1 MPRTWPLWGHDKY
14 PHHTLKVSAWVTE
27 NHMPF
32 ETLVYFNRTH
42 LQCWAMC
49 TFSNF
54 SLKKI
59 NFLAAPLNTTSLQK
73 FGKLGTRCVRRDF
86 SRILSNTPSFTRDSR
101 YDGLA
106 LCQLATLSTLSLL
119 PFHKRRRMIFLFNLL
134 EKYASQHA
142 SVPSLPNC
150 HKNAIFSVEIH
161 FMQISGIFALK
172 VSVNF
177 WKVWPLWEH
186 CELWMIEM

>member
-1 MPRTWPLWGHDKY
+1 M
-14 PHHTLKVSAWVTE
+14 
-27 NHMPF
+27 
-32 ETLVYFNRTH
+32 
-42 LQCWAMC
+42 
-49 TFSNF
+49 
-54 SLKKI
+54 
-59 NFLAAPLNTTSLQK
+59 AAPLNTTSLQK

-186 CELWMIEM
+186 CELWMMEM